1 MNESREI
8 EIVREKS
15 DRDMERDKQQS
26 ERDKKRGRSGLM

>member
-1 MNESREI
+1 MNESRVM